1 MSNGK
6 GADIGPQPQRLAIA
20 WIYAG
25 FLFTGALTVLLG
37 LLLPRLA
44 TLHHLTDSESG
55 MLMLIQFAASASG
68 ALLVRR
74 RFEHTLMRGFALI
87 TVGAGMLMLGPEAWA
102 GLGIGVG
109 GLGLG
114 MAMTSTSM
122 LVGRIFPA
130 SRGAAL
136 SLLNF
141 CWSIGAF
148 VCPVLVAR
156 LPGSFSLVAVCAP
169 VSALGAGFVVLLWP
183 SRIATSD
190 AEHVP
195 ADDVHPSRRGVIVLF
210 AAIGFL
216 YVGTESALGGWMS
229 TYASR
234 AIAWNFMRSNLAAA
248 CFWGA
253 LLLGRAL
260 APAAL
265 RIVSEVRLYLGL
277 IVGASIGIVLLLE
290 AHSPWALLAGAG
302 SAGLALGP
310 IFPLT
315 ISLFLARAGETRN
328 AGWVFAVAGFGAAAL
343 PWMTG
348 VVSAGTHSLRTGLA
362 VTLAA
367 DLGMLVLA
375 LLTLP
380 RQGVLGFGGTLR
392 IPPDASGHRTPEPQR
407 PEWD

>member
-1 MSNGK
+1 MPGSRSGV
-6 GADIGPQPQRLAIA
+6 AEPRLSRWTIA
-20 WIYAG
+20 WLFAG

-37 LLLPRLA
+37 LMLPRIA

-55 MLMLIQFAASASG
+55 MLLLIQFAASASG

-74 RFEHTLMRGFALI
+74 HFEQTLMRGYALI
-87 TVGAGMLMLGPEAWA
+87 VVGSGVLILGPQAWA
-102 GLGIGVG
+102 ALGIGVG

-122 LVGRIFPA
+122 LVGRIFPE
-130 SRGAAL
+130 SRGSAL

-141 CWSIGAF
+141 CWSVGAF
-148 VCPVLVAR
+148 VCPMLVAR

-169 VSALGAGFVVLLWP
+169 VAALGAGFVVLLWP
-183 SRIATSD
+183 SRILTSD
-190 AEHVP
+190 AELP
-195 ADDVHPSRRGVIVLF
+195 LWDSSRPSQRGAIALF

-216 YVGTESALGGWMS
+216 YVGTEAALGGWMS

-234 AIAWNFMRSNLAAA
+234 AVAWNFTRSNLAAA

-265 RIVSEVRLYLGL
+265 RIVSEVWLYLGL
-277 IVGASIGIVLLLE
+277 IAGASVGIVLLLE
-290 AHSPWALLAGAG
+290 AHSPVVLLAGACC
-302 SAGLALGP
+302 AGLALAP

-315 ISLFLARAGETRN
+315 ISLFLARAGETKN
-328 AGWVFAVAGFGAAAL
+328 AGWVFAIAGFGGAAL
-343 PWMTG
+343 PWITG
-348 VVSAGTHSLRTGLA
+348 VVSSGTHSLRTGLM

-367 DLGMLVLA
+367 DLGMLLLA
-375 LLTLP
+375 LSIIASP
-380 RQGVLGFGGTLR
+380 WRAPGGGRLR
-392 IPPDASGHRTPEPQR
+392 IRRDASRLPMPEPQR
-407 PEWD
+407 PE